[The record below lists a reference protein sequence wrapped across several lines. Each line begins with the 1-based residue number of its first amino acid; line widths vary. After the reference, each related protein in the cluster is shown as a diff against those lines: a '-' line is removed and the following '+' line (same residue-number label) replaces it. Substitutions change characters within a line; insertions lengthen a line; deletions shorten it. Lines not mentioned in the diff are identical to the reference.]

1 MNLHQ
6 HSLPSRRKPEC
17 IHFCLISVVLAC
29 FNIIFEILER
39 VSVADRNAD
48 VVYLSRASLF
58 TFCKLVVLFL
68 RDLLHNE
75 ENPSAAAEVTRWR
88 WRSNADE
95 AAVVIA
101 GTLGT

>member
-1 MNLHQ
+1 M
-6 HSLPSRRKPEC
+6 
-17 IHFCLISVVLAC
+17 AC

-48 VVYLSRASLF
+48 VVYLSRALLF

-68 RDLLHNE
+68 RDSLHNK
-75 ENPSAAAEVTRWR
+75 ENPSAAAEVTRGR